1 MNTGEHYPEGKE
13 GVCVSRQASWLKVG
27 WGCKWKVKLSSRVS
41 SLVLFYFKIFG
52 NDFFI
57 FIFFQRFFF
66 FLIDLWLVNNVVL
79 VSAVQ

>member
-1 MNTGEHYPEGKE
+1 M
-13 GVCVSRQASWLKVG
+13 
-27 WGCKWKVKLSSRVS
+27 KLSSRVS

-66 FLIDLWLVNNVVL
+66 FLIDQWLVNNVVL